1 MVTHRF
7 SDALVTAE
15 IVTYAIVTP
24 AAVTDAMVA
33 FLLELE
39 ELKDLLLDQKVSK
52 PKRPNSCLCHH
63 VHNHNHRTT
72 LHQLQYIFYAN
83 MPTR

>member
-15 IVTYAIVTP
+15 IVTYAIVIVGP
-24 AAVTDAMVA
+24 VNDARAA

-39 ELKDLLLDQKVSK
+39 ELKDLLLDQQVSK
-52 PKRPNSCLCHH
+52 PK
-63 VHNHNHRTT
+63 
-72 LHQLQYIFYAN
+72 QLPLPSRA
-83 MPTR
+83 

>member
-39 ELKDLLLDQKVSK
+39 ELKDLLLDQRVSN
-52 PKRPNSCLCHH
+52 PKQVSVLDH
-63 VHNHNHRTT
+63 VHNHNHRTD

>member
-39 ELKDLLLDQKVSK
+39 ELKDLLLDQQV
-52 PKRPNSCLCHH
+52 
-63 VHNHNHRTT
+63 
-72 LHQLQYIFYAN
+72 
-83 MPTR
+83 